1 MWPKWREI
9 DTGRYTADEVGD
21 GVRGS
26 RSEQDAVAMMAG
38 RKKL

>member
-9 DTGRYTADEVGD
+9 DRGRCTADEVGD

-26 RSEQDAVAMMAG
+26 WSEQDAVAMMAG
-38 RKKL
+38 RKEL